1 MTNSPLSRKRSIS
14 TVSSPHGQT
23 GILHIHL
30 VRAMCLVL
38 LGTAAI
44 VCAGS
49 FLSQWTAVL
58 LAVVAIPP
66 GILFGNVWTQICRRH
81 LPRLEHSVWPV
92 SVLTAAYRRE
102 PVLFWLGMLGTL
114 VVCGCTYLLILL
126 PSQAEPALRFTNMRL
141 YVEFGI
147 LYGIMIGV
155 AEIAD
160 VFFLY
165 RTIIEQRRHRR
176 VTERLTYDFLE
187 KYEYHKN

>member
-1 MTNSPLSRKRSIS
+1 MTNSPLSRHRRLS
-14 TVSSPHGQT
+14 TVSSPHGQA

-30 VRAMCLVL
+30 VRAMCMVL
-38 LGTAAI
+38 LGIAAI
-44 VCAGS
+44 VCASS

-58 LAVVAIPP
+58 LAVIAIPP
-66 GILFGNVWTQICRRH
+66 GILFGNVWMQICRKH
-81 LPRLEHSVWPV
+81 LPRLEQSIWPTAV
-92 SVLTAAYRRE
+92 FTAAYRRE

-114 VVCGCTYLLILL
+114 IVCGCTYLLILL
-126 PSQAEPALRFTNMRL
+126 PSQAHITARL
-141 YVEFGI
+141 TDAGLYIELCI
-147 LYGIMIGV
+147 LYGIMLGV
-155 AEIAD
+155 AEITD